1 MNTLIPCEIC
11 NTFIPFNQYIEHCEE
26 CYIRTSMANRNMNQ
40 NTLISNSLIPN
51 SISNHN
57 MNTLSNMM
65 MTMMNQNQRAT
76 ITMVPIDIERLQRQ
90 TTDNSFV
97 MNTMIEELNGGIVNV
112 PAQNIERCY
121 ESMEGNELV
130 NCSIC
135 LDESTPNEKE
145 FVRTT
150 CNHTFCKE
158 CINRWLNMRHRCPV
172 CNNDFNENQNATDAT
187 DSIHTIDSLNT
198 SNDSII

>member
-1 MNTLIPCEIC
+1 MNHLIPCEIC
-11 NTFIPFNQYIEHCEE
+11 NTSIPFNQYIEHCEE
-26 CYIRTSMANRNMNQ
+26 CYIRTSVANRNMNRDSIIPTYNSQ
-40 NTLISNSLIPN
+40 NSL
-51 SISNHN
+51 SNDS
-57 MNTLSNMM
+57 MNTLVNMM
-65 MTMMNQNQRAT
+65 MTMMNQNERAT

-90 TTDNSFV
+90 PNDNSFV

-112 PAQNIERCY
+112 PVQNVETCY
-121 ESMEGNELV
+121 ERMEGNDLV
-130 NCSIC
+130 TCSIC

-172 CNNDFNENQNATDAT
+172 CNNDFNTNENTLDPIPDPTNIT
-187 DSIHTIDSLNT
+187 NT
-198 SNDSII
+198 

>member
-1 MNTLIPCEIC
+1 MNNLIPCEIC

-26 CYIRTSMANRNMNQ
+26 CYIRTSIANRNMNE
-40 NTLISNSLIPN
+40 N
-51 SISNHN
+51 SILPTTLTSNPLLNHN
-57 MNTLSNMM
+57 THTLANMM

-90 TTDNSFV
+90 PNDNSFV

-112 PAQNIERCY
+112 PAENIERCY
-121 ESMEGNELV
+121 ESMEGNDLV
-130 NCSIC
+130 TCSIC

-172 CNNDFNENQNATDAT
+172 CNNDFNTNEDTLDLIP
-187 DSIHTIDSLNT
+187 DSTTISNT
-198 SNDSII
+198 

>member
-1 MNTLIPCEIC
+1 MNNLIPCEIC

-26 CYIRTSMANRNMNQ
+26 CYIRTSIANRNMNE
-40 NTLISNSLIPN
+40 N
-51 SISNHN
+51 SILPTTLTSNPLSNHN
-57 MNTLSNMM
+57 THTLANMM
-65 MTMMNQNQRAT
+65 MSMMNQNQRAT

-90 TTDNSFV
+90 PNDNSFV

-112 PAQNIERCY
+112 PAENIERCY
-121 ESMEGNELV
+121 ESMDGNDLV
-130 NCSIC
+130 TCSIC

-172 CNNDFNENQNATDAT
+172 CNNDFNTNEDTLDPIPDPT
-187 DSIHTIDSLNT
+187 TISNT
-198 SNDSII
+198 

>member
-1 MNTLIPCEIC
+1 MNNLIPCEIC

-26 CYIRTSMANRNMNQ
+26 CYIRTSIANRNMNE
-40 NTLISNSLIPN
+40 N
-51 SISNHN
+51 SILPIQNPLTNPN
-57 MNTLSNMM
+57 MHTLANMM

-90 TTDNSFV
+90 PNDNSFV

-112 PAQNIERCY
+112 PTQNIERCY
-121 ESMEGNELV
+121 ENMEGNDLV
-130 NCSIC
+130 TCSIC

-158 CINRWLNMRHRCPV
+158 CISRWLNMRHRCPV
-172 CNNDFNENQNATDAT
+172 CNNDFNTNEDTIDPT
-187 DSIHTIDSLNT
+187 LDSIPDSIH
-198 SNDSII
+198 DSIHDSTSI